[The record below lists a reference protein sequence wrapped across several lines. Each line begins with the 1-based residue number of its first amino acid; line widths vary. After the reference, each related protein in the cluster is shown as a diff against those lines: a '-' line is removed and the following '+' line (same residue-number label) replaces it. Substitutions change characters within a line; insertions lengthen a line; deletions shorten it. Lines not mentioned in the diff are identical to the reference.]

1 MIEDIDTGALMTPT
15 TAPAAS
21 IASVEAETT
30 AAQYYRRR
38 GRRRTP
44 PRYPDPNAP
53 IDSSF
58 VFARVEYTSVRYEDL
73 GTGWTTDY
81 PNGDRNFMRRF
92 EEFTTSPISW
102 DGGYPNHVV
111 VTLYD
116 EELFKYPFIFMSDVG
131 TIGLDSFEVERL
143 LDILV
148 DHPLRQIL
156 YPVDEIPQIP
166 SIQWYRQSGGY
177 TTSERGRESATPH
190 LRSISDENG
199 RIMVLMSHNTDI
211 ADGWERENEDFDFF
225 TRFSYPS
232 YAVGINVILY
242 ARSH

>member
-1 MIEDIDTGALMTPT
+1 MTSPKSRLILLTHPVACGALVLLIAGLLTARAALDRPEPMIEDIDTGALMTPT

-21 IASVEAETT
+21 IASVETETT

-44 PRYPDPNAP
+44 PRYPNPNAP
-53 IDSSF
+53 IDSS
-58 VFARVEYTSVRYEDL
+58 
-73 GTGWTTDY
+73 
-81 PNGDRNFMRRF
+81 
-92 EEFTTSPISW
+92 
-102 DGGYPNHVV
+102 
-111 VTLYD
+111 
-116 EELFKYPFIFMSDVG
+116 FIFMSDVG

-143 LDILV
+143 RDYLLRGGFLWVDDFWGWRAWDQWQSEIGRVLPPDQYPILDILV

-211 ADGWERENEDFDFF
+211 ADG
-225 TRFSYPS
+225 
-232 YAVGINVILY
+232 
-242 ARSH
+242 